1 VSPGTIAGNGDFF
14 VLVVH
19 FMVTVFRLAKPGGLR
34 SVLAEP
40 VLVWQQPL
48 ILNRGRKRAPK
59 NLHAAD
65 RFIAGAN
72 EAILFNPEQPIRRTQ
87 ARSGPL
93 PLEHSKLL
101 AKGKHFEGSLG
112 AAADEHPN
120 HDQESEE
127 E

>member
-1 VSPGTIAGNGDFF
+1 VDFGSTPFRILLCQAPDQDANFLGDSRSATAPPEPPAPIEAETGTMPTDDGVWVHNDERFGPAGPE
-14 VLVVH
+14 L
-19 FMVTVFRLAKPGGLR
+19 
-34 SVLAEP
+34 S
-40 VLVWQQPL
+40 QQ
-48 ILNRGRKRAPK
+48 
-59 NLHAAD
+59 D
-65 RFIAGAN
+65 
-72 EAILFNPEQPIRRTQ
+72 PEQPIRRTQ

-101 AKGKHFEGSLG
+101 AKGEHFEGSVG

>member
-1 VSPGTIAGNGDFF
+1 MDFGSTPVRILLCQAPDQDANFLGDSRSAPTLSGPPTPIELETGAMPADDGVWVYNDERFGPAGPE
-14 VLVVH
+14 L
-19 FMVTVFRLAKPGGLR
+19 
-34 SVLAEP
+34 S
-40 VLVWQQPL
+40 QQ
-48 ILNRGRKRAPK
+48 
-59 NLHAAD
+59 D
-65 RFIAGAN
+65 
-72 EAILFNPEQPIRRTQ
+72 PEQPIRRTQ

-101 AKGKHFEGSLG
+101 AKGKHFEGIVG